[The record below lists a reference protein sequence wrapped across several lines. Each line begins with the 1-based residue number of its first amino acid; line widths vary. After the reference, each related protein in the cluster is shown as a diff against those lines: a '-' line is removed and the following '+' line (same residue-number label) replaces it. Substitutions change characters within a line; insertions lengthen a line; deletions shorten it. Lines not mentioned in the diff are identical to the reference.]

1 MDGGCEQRLL
11 LLTQGLHSD
20 PATQPALERSGG
32 YAVAGVASAL
42 LERINADWLAA
53 SAATIATPLN
63 DTHSGAPLNH
73 SLNGTVSPAT
83 AAEEARE
90 RTAAVEALVAALRAY
105 PEAAAR
111 AELTVC

>member
-53 SAATIATPLN
+53 SSTIAN
-63 DTHSGAPLNH
+63 DTRGGAPLNH

-83 AAEEARE
+83 AAEDARE
-90 RTAAVEALVAALRAY
+90 RTAAVEELLAMLADVQLMAAVLGTRA
-105 PEAAAR
+105 R
-111 AELTVC
+111 SRI